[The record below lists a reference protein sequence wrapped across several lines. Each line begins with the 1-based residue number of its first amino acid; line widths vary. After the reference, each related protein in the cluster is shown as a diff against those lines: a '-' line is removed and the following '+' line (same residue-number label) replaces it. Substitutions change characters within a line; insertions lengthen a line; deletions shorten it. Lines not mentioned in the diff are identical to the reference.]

1 MSLDDILAGALE
13 GRRRAHQYRVRR
25 VLDSPQGATLVLDGR
40 ELLAF
45 SSNDYLGLAA
55 HPRLVAALRDGAGR
69 HGVGSGASHLI
80 CGHSREH
87 HALEEELADFCGRPR
102 ALLYSTG
109 YMANL
114 GIVSALAGRGDAVF
128 EDRLNHASLLDGGL
142 LSGARFQRYGHADP
156 AALERRLAASEGERK
171 LVVTD
176 GVFSMDGD
184 LAPLPELAAVCQRHG
199 AWLMVDDAHGF
210 GVLGEQGGG
219 IAQHFG
225 LDAAQLPILVG
236 TLGKGFGVFGAFVA
250 GSDTL
255 IDYLVQFSR
264 PYIYTTALPPAVAAA
279 CRESL
284 RLTRQEPWR
293 RQRLAELV
301 ARFRQGAAQLGLPL
315 MDSQTPIQPLLV
327 GGDQRVMAVAA
338 ELLGAGIH
346 VGAIRYP
353 TVPMGS
359 ARLRITLNANH
370 TGNQVDRL
378 LDALS
383 AAMAATAGLRR

>member
-1 MSLDDILAGALE
+1 MDFDRVLGRALDE
-13 GRRRAHQYRVRR
+13 RRAAHLFRTRK
-25 VLDSPQGATLVLDGR
+25 VLDSPQGASVILDGR
-40 ELLAF
+40 PVLAF

-55 HPRLVAALRDGAGR
+55 HPRLVAAFKEAADR

-80 CGHSREH
+80 CGHSSEH
-87 HALEEELADFCGRPR
+87 HALEEELAAFCGRPR
-102 ALLYSTG
+102 ALVFSSG

-114 GIVSALAGRGDAVF
+114 GIVSALVGKGDGVF

-142 LSGARFQRYGHADP
+142 LSGARFQRYAHGDP
-156 AALERRLAASEGERK
+156 EALARRLAASDAARK

-184 LAPLPELAAVCQRHG
+184 LAPLPGLAELCRARG

-210 GVLGEQGGG
+210 GVLGKKGGG
-219 IAQHFG
+219 IVEHFG
-225 LDAAQLPILVG
+225 LSLHQVPIQMG
-236 TLGKGFGVFGAFVA
+236 TLGKGFGVYGAFVA
-250 GSDTL
+250 GSETL

-284 RLTRQEPWR
+284 RLVVGEPWR
-293 RQRLAELV
+293 RQHLAALI
-301 ARFRQGAAQLGLPL
+301 ARFRAGARALGLPL
-315 MDSQTPIQPLLV
+315 MDSPTPIQPLLI
-327 GGDQRVMAVAA
+327 GDDARVMEVAA
-338 ELLGAGIH
+338 NLLAQGIH

-353 TVPMGS
+353 TVPRGS

-370 TGNQVDRL
+370 HEDQVDRL
-378 LDALS
+378 LAAL
-383 AAMAATAGLRR
+383 AAALAPSGSGT

>member
-1 MSLDDILAGALE
+1 MDLDRVLGRALDE
-13 GRRRAHQYRVRR
+13 RRAAHLFRARR
-25 VLDSPQGATLVLDGR
+25 VLESPQGASVTLDGR
-40 ELLAF
+40 PVLAF

-55 HPRLVAALRDGAGR
+55 HPRLVAAFKGAADR

-87 HALEEELADFCGRPR
+87 HALEEELAAFCGRPR
-102 ALLYSTG
+102 ALVLSSG

-114 GIVSALAGRGDAVF
+114 GIVSALVGKGDGVF

-142 LSGARFQRYGHADP
+142 LSGARFQRYAHGDP
-156 AALERRLAASEGERK
+156 NALERRLATSDAAHK

-184 LAPLPELAAVCQRHG
+184 LAPLPELAEVCQGHG

-210 GVLGEQGGG
+210 GVLGHNGGG
-219 IAQHFG
+219 IAEHFG
-225 LDAAQLPILVG
+225 LDRHQLPILMG
-236 TLGKGFGVFGAFVA
+236 TLGKGFGVYGAFVA
-250 GSDTL
+250 GSEAL
-255 IDYLVQFSR
+255 IDYLIQFSR

-284 RLTRQEPWR
+284 RLVVEEPWR
-293 RQRLAELV
+293 RERLAALI
-301 ARFRQGAAQLGLPL
+301 ARFRAGARTLGLPL
-315 MDSQTPIQPLLV
+315 MDSPTPIQPLLI
-327 GGDQRVMAVAA
+327 GDDARVMAVAA
-338 ELLGAGIH
+338 NLLGQGIH

-353 TVPMGS
+353 TVPRGS

-370 TGNQVDRL
+370 DEGQIDRL
-378 LDALS
+378 LAALTS
-383 AAMAATAGLRR
+383 ALASPGSGA